1 MSLMRRILYFSRE
14 IGFDPLKTFNAIKF
28 IPRYVINFF
37 NFLIQSKSIKINVSP
52 ALNDYRASSGS
63 ASGHYFWQD
72 LICANWIYSSQPDRH
87 FDVGSRVDGFIA
99 HVAVF
104 MKVFQLDI
112 RKLNSEVPNLTF
124 LEGNAQEPLEE
135 FKMQFESVSSLHS
148 IEHFGLG
155 RYGDKLDIFGH
166 VNGILNISECVAL
179 NGLLYVSFPIGEPRV
194 EFNSQRIIH
203 PEWPLDTLKNFKL
216 EKFVLIPWKTPPIY
230 GISPEEVDLKVQ
242 GQAGLYCLRRV
253 A

>member
-1 MSLMRRILYFSRE
+1 MRRILYFSRE
-14 IGFDPLKTFNAIKF
+14 IGFDPLRTLNAIKF
-28 IPRYVINFF
+28 MPHFFYAFFKFKIKAKNFRII
-37 NFLIQSKSIKINVSP
+37 LSP
-52 ALNDYRASSGS
+52 ALNDFGASSGS

-72 LICANWIYSSQPDRH
+72 LICANWIFLNQPGNH

-99 HVAVF
+99 HISVF

-112 RKLNSEVPNLTF
+112 RKLNSDVPNLTF
-124 LEGNAQEPLEE
+124 LEGNAQEPLTK
-135 FKMQFESVSSLHS
+135 FGGQFDSVSSLHS

-166 VNGILNISECVAL
+166 EDGLRNISECVAL
-179 NGLLYVSFPIGEPRV
+179 NGLLYVSFPIGNPRV

-203 PEWPLDTLKNFKL
+203 PEWPLEKLKNFKL
-216 EKFVLIPWKTPPIY
+216 EKFVLIPWKNPPVY
-230 GISPEEVDLKVQ
+230 GISPKEVDLKVL
-242 GQAGLYCLRRV
+242 GQAGLYCFRRV